1 MKDSPLIP
9 LLFILFIITPIVL
22 QYIKVNGGGL
32 TP

>member
-1 MKDSPLIP
+1 MKDSPLVP

-22 QYIKVNGGGL
+22 QYFRVNGGL